1 MDTSTESKTT
11 PAMGGNSEQLE
22 NIHNELKK
30 INRSFNFFQIMGRGF
45 LNGIAT
51 GIGATVGLAL
61 LLFLLTRLLTTFSY
75 VPFVYQ
81 LLTITKLNTII
92 ESKPPITDNSALTP
106 TPTFN

>member
-1 MDTSTESKTT
+1 MDASAGPETT
-11 PAMGGNSEQLE
+11 PLTNGQNEQLE

-30 INRSFNFFQIMGRGF
+30 INGSYNFFRIMGRGF

-61 LLFLLTRLLTTFSY
+61 LLFLLTQLLTTFSY

-92 ESKPPITDNSALTP
+92 ETKPPITDNSALTP
-106 TPTFN
+106 TPTIK